1 MGRYGNP
8 RGLVEFPG
16 PLENPMN
23 PPPGKPAL
31 AFSDIR
37 LPCLLAVCFFPV
49 FATPFV
55 RADLVAH
62 YSFDELAGS
71 GDVVVDSLG
80 NNDGTLIGA
89 PQVTR
94 GIPSSLPAL
103 GTAYEF
109 GLRGGADLGTR
120 KEVRPS
126 DQFTLTWWMRP
137 TTLNSFDRIYETL
150 AGTGNDGNGIRID
163 LGANPGNRVRVL
175 LRDGNGSTS
184 TQHTHS
190 QDLRSDGTWYFIGV
204 RYDSTAGDGSALK
217 ITVLPAQGSATAS
230 SITEA
235 TQSPASLG
243 TGPIDLHASGAF
255 LAADDAGASGSN
267 DFGGALDDFAVFQTG
282 DTFGVLSDVDLAAI
296 FNRGALAFDPPKPLP
311 LIKSFETSSQTIS
324 TGSSVTLSWE
334 VSHADTLSIEPGIG
348 SVNDQTANG
357 RGSLQ
362 LTPDGTTIYTLRA
375 TNSEGSTATTL
386 QVSVDGKILPPILN
400 EFVALNRTSLLDG
413 DGRPSDWIEVHNP
426 NLVPLDL
433 GGYHLTD
440 DSAELTRWTFPPG
453 TTVAPG
459 SYLIVFASGQPVADY
474 IDANGNLHTNFA
486 LRSEGEFLA
495 LVAPD
500 ARTMVTE
507 FSPRYPVQREDTAYG
522 PNGYFVE
529 PSPGAPNK
537 GAGVLGFVQD
547 TAFSVDR
554 GFYEQPISVAITSDT
569 AGARIYY
576 TTDGTEPSPSNG
588 ILYNGPVSVIT
599 TTVLRAAAF
608 KDGFEPTNVD
618 THTYLFLADIL
629 QQPERI
635 SGYPDTWAGE
645 PAYYRMDPGIVNHP
659 LYGPEMRPALQALPS
674 LSIAIDPRQ
683 MFGPSGIYQN
693 PQSQGEAWERPIS
706 AELIIPESSEEGFQ
720 LNCGMRVQ
728 GGSSRNPDI
737 PKHSL
742 SLRFRRDYGPGK
754 LSYPLFADAPFGE
767 SAVEEF
773 DFLQLRSG
781 FNFAWTHRHYY
792 QSRHAQYNRDQFAND
807 LYLAMGQPGT
817 HGRWVHLYLN
827 GLYWGL
833 YHMHE
838 RPDGDFM
845 ASYFGGESE
854 DYDALNSGQPRSGDK
869 VAWNTMMAI
878 ASGNISTPGEY
889 AAIQDYL
896 DVDSL
901 IDYMLLNFFIGN
913 TDWDGHN
920 WRAARKREAGAGYLM
935 LPWDSEF
942 AISPN
947 GPGVTNTPRP
957 LSNALDVNVTGRNGS
972 GRPSGLHQDLT
983 ANPEYVMRFADR
995 AHKHLFNGGALTPAT
1010 LNAIWRA
1017 RSDLMDEAVVAESA
1031 RWGSFRYDVDPG
1043 RWQQAD
1049 FARYTRN
1056 EHYLPTQEWIL
1067 GTYLPRRGGV
1077 LLRQLR
1083 SRGLYP
1089 STNAPTFRQFGG
1101 YLAPGQALTMSNPNA
1116 GGTIYYT
1123 LDGTDP
1129 RNPRAGGS
1137 FISPSAIPY
1146 TRAAGFQES
1155 THVRARVLLGSEWS
1169 ALTEA
1174 SFLVGNLPDPASLAV
1189 SELMY
1194 NPPGP
1199 EEDLEFLELVN
1210 TSKSEAMELGQA
1222 VFVKGIAFT
1231 FPLNSRLAAG
1241 ARILLVANRVA
1252 FEETYGPGLPIAGE
1266 YDGLL
1271 DNDGEQL
1278 ILQDALGN
1286 ILLDFTYNDSPAWP
1300 TAADGSG
1307 RSLILRS
1314 PGMNQNRSDALSWRA
1329 STTLQGNPGLSD
1341 ASTFTGDPLADHD
1354 GDGLEALLEYGLGT
1368 SDSVPGASDDGL
1380 TLELDPGGHLV
1391 ATVQLNLL
1399 PSDIETSLERSSDLA
1414 SWEVLSGFQRTTI
1427 VRHPEQG
1434 RALVSYRSEAP
1445 LRSGSSKGFI
1455 RLRVEKR

>member
-1 MGRYGNP
+1 MS
-8 RGLVEFPG
+8 
-16 PLENPMN
+16 
-23 PPPGKPAL
+23 PPPRPPARNL
-31 AFSDIR
+31 SGNCF
-37 LPCLLAVCFFPV
+37 LCLLAVCFSPV
-49 FATPFV
+49 AVTPSAQ
-55 RADLVAH
+55 ADLVAH
-62 YSFDELAGS
+62 YALDEPAGS
-71 GDVVVDSLG
+71 GDTVIDSLG
-80 NNDGTLIGA
+80 SNDGTLIGA
-89 PQVTR
+89 PHVTR
-94 GIPSSLPAL
+94 EVPSFLPAL

-109 GLRGGADLGTR
+109 GLRGGANLGTGE
-120 KEVRPS
+120 EVRPV
-126 DQFTLTWWMRP
+126 DQFTMTWWMRP

-150 AGTGNDGNGIRID
+150 AGTGNNGNGIRID
-163 LGANPGNRVRVL
+163 LGANPGDRLRVL
-175 LRDGNGSTS
+175 LRDGNGASS

-190 QDLRSDGTWYFIGV
+190 RNLRTDGTWYFIGV

-217 ITVLPAQGSATAS
+217 ITVLPAQASATAS
-230 SITEA
+230 SIADA

-255 LAADDAGASGSN
+255 LAADDAGASGAN
-267 DFGGALDDFAVFQTG
+267 DFGGALDDFAIFQTG
-282 DTFGVLSDVDLAAI
+282 DTFGVLSDADLAAV
-296 FNRGALAFDPPKPLP
+296 FNRGALAFDPPEPLP
-311 LIKSFETSSQTIS
+311 LINSFRSSTQAIS
-324 TGSSVTLSWE
+324 SGAAVTLSWE
-334 VSHADTLSIEPGIG
+334 VSHADTLSIEPEVG
-348 SVNDQTANG
+348 SVDGQTVNG
-357 RGSLQ
+357 SGSLQ
-362 LTPDGTTIYTLRA
+362 LTPDETTVYTLRA
-375 TNSEGSTATTL
+375 TNAEGSAATSL
-386 QVSVDGKILPPILN
+386 QVSVDGQILPPLLT
-400 EFVALNRTSLLDG
+400 EFMALNRTSLLDG
-413 DGRPSDWIEVHNP
+413 DGRASDWIEVHNP

-440 DSAELTRWTFPPG
+440 NSTELDQWTFPTGTIVDPG
-453 TTVAPG
+453 G
-459 SYLIVFASGQPVADY
+459 YLVVFASGQPVDDY
-474 IDANGNLHTNFA
+474 IDAGGNLHTNFA

-495 LVAPD
+495 LVAPG
-500 ARTMVTE
+500 ALTTVNE
-507 FSPRYPVQREDTAYG
+507 FAPRYPEQKEDTAYG
-522 PNGYFVE
+522 PNGFFLE
-529 PSPGAPNK
+529 PTPGSPNE
-537 GAGVLGFVQD
+537 GAGVLGFVED

-554 GFYEQPISVAITSDT
+554 GFYEQPIAVAITSDT
-569 AGARIYY
+569 SGARIYY
-576 TTDGTEPSPSNG
+576 TTDGTEPSPGNG
-588 ILYNGPVSVIT
+588 MLYTAPVSVTT

-629 QQPERI
+629 QQPDQI
-635 SGYPDTWAGE
+635 PGYPDSWAGK
-645 PAYYRMDPGIVNHP
+645 PAFYRMDPGIVNHP
-659 LYGPEMRPALQALPS
+659 LYGPEMRPALQVLPT
-674 LSIAIDPRQ
+674 LSIAIDPSQ

-693 PQSQGEAWERPIS
+693 PQSQGEAWERPVS
-706 AELIIPESSEEGFQ
+706 AELIIPDGREEGFQ

-754 LSYPLFADAPFGE
+754 LSYPLFADAPYGD

-869 VAWNTMMAI
+869 AAWNTMMAI
-878 ASGNISTPGEY
+878 ANGNISNPAQY

-901 IDYMLLNFFIGN
+901 IDYMLLNFFVGN

-947 GPGVTNTPRP
+947 GPGVTNTPQP
-957 LSNALDVNVTGRNGS
+957 LSSALNTNVTGRNGS

-983 ANPEYVMRFADR
+983 TNPEYVMRFADR
-995 AHKHLFNGGALTPAT
+995 AHKHLFNGGALSPAT
-1010 LNAIWRA
+1010 LNAIWRT
-1017 RSDLMDEAVVAESA
+1017 RSDLMDKAVVAESA

-1043 RWQQAD
+1043 RWQQSD
-1049 FARYTRN
+1049 FARYTKN
-1056 EHYLPTQEWIL
+1056 EHYLATQEWIL

-1101 YLAPGQALTMSNPNA
+1101 HLAPGQALTMSNPNA

-1123 LDGTDP
+1123 LDGSDP
-1129 RNPRAGGS
+1129 RNPRAGGN

-1146 TRAAGFQES
+1146 TRAPGFRES
-1155 THVRARVLLGSEWS
+1155 TRLRARVLLGSEWS

-1174 SFLVGNLPDPASLAV
+1174 TFLVGNLPDPTSLAV

-1199 EEDLEFLELVN
+1199 TEDLEFIELVN
-1210 TSKSEAMELGQA
+1210 TSDSQAFELGQA
-1222 VFVKGIAFT
+1222 EFVAGISFT
-1231 FPLNSRLAAG
+1231 FPLNTRLSPG
-1241 ARILLVANRVA
+1241 GRILVVANRTA
-1252 FEETYGPGLPIAGE
+1252 FEQAYGPGLPIAGE
-1266 YDGLL
+1266 YSGLL
-1271 DNDGEQL
+1271 ANDGEQL
-1278 ILQDALGN
+1278 VLHDALGN
-1286 ILLDFTYNDSPAWP
+1286 VLLDFTYDDGPAWP
-1300 TAADGSG
+1300 AGADGGG
-1307 RSLILRS
+1307 RSLVFRS
-1314 PGMNQNRSDALSWRA
+1314 PGLAQDHNDALSWRA
-1329 STTLQGNPGLSD
+1329 STGPEGNPGTSD
-1341 ASTFTGDPLADHD
+1341 ATTFTGDPLADED
-1354 GDGLEALLEYGLGT
+1354 GDGLEALLEYALGS
-1368 SDSVPGASDDGL
+1368 SDLRPGSSDGGISL
-1380 TLELDPGGHLV
+1380 ALDQSGHLT
-1391 ATVQLNLL
+1391 ATIQLNLL
-1399 PSDIETSLERSSDLA
+1399 PADFEAVLESSADLV
-1414 SWEVLSGFQRTTI
+1414 SWEAPNGLLRTDI
-1427 VRHPEQG
+1427 LRDPERG
-1434 RALVSYRSEAP
+1434 TARVIYRSALP
-1445 LRSGSSKGFI
+1445 LKSNVARGFL
-1455 RLRVEKR
+1455 RLRVKKP